1 MTREELIDKIRKVE
15 ALYSASGTTGES
27 AAAAEALERLKN
39 RLATAPEEKTEFRI
53 SLPDPW
59 KRQLFLA
66 LARRHGLYPYR
77 RARQRRTTIM
87 VRDTPSHMNKVLWPE
102 FTELAKLLN
111 NYLEEATRD
120 IISRAVHGD
129 LSEAEENNALPD
141 GINEH
146 NP

>member
-1 MTREELIDKIRKVE
+1 MTRDEIIDKIRKVE
-15 ALYSASGTTGES
+15 ALYAGNSSLGETS
-27 AAAAEALERLKN
+27 AAAEALDRLKN
-39 RLATAPEEKTEFRI
+39 RLANAPEEKIEYKI

-77 RARQRRTTIM
+77 QARQRHATVM
-87 VRDTPSHMNKVLWPE
+87 VRDTPSHMNKFLWPE

-111 NYLEEATRD
+111 SYLDEATQD

-129 LSEAEENNALPD
+129 LSEAKESPGLP
-141 GINEH
+141 GF
-146 NP
+146 